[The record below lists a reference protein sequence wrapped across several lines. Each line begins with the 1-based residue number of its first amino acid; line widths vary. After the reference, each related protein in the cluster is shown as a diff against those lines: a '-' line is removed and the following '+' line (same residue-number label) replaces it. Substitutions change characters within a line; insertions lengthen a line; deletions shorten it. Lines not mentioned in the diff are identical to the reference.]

1 MEIICFACVD
11 YTCFGHGLYMHV
23 HVHTYTHTHRW
34 SRHGNDLTHP
44 LRLMHF
50 TMGVVNDK
58 LLTVGGYHEANNQY
72 SDKVFEYTESGGWKG
87 FCRLPGKR
95 ARAAAFSYQNW
106 LVVAGGC
113 TDNAQSLDEVIALDC
128 STSSS
133 WKTLASLPEKIHD
146 FQLASYT
153 SLHHSDSTKD
163 TAVVYLTSRRQGL
176 KPTQS
181 TMGASIPDL
190 IYKGAQWMKIPD
202 PPVRSPGVV
211 TLRGHLL
218 ALGGQDSKR
227 TTTLSN
233 KMYMYHLGT
242 REWLPVAWVSNPRAM
257 CVCVE
262 LSDTKFMVLGGKDK
276 TTEYSQA
283 VEVFDLSSSSD
294 SEPLLYL

>member
-1 MEIICFACVD
+1 
-11 YTCFGHGLYMHV
+11 MHT
-23 HVHTYTHTHRW
+23 HAHTHTHTHRW
-34 SRHGNDLTHP
+34 SRRGNDLTHP

-50 TMGVVNDK
+50 AMVVVNDK

-72 SDKVFEYTESGGWKG
+72 SDQVFEYTESGSWKE

-95 ARAAAFSYQNW
+95 ARAAAFGYRNW

-113 TDNAQSLDEVIALDC
+113 TDNAHPLDQVIALDC
-128 STSSS
+128 STSSSS
-133 WKTLASLPEKIHD
+133 WKTLASLPERIQD
-146 FQLASYT
+146 FQSASYT
-153 SLHHSDSTKD
+153 SLHHSDPTKD

-176 KPTQS
+176 KPTQP

-190 IYKGAQWMKIPD
+190 IHKGAQWMKIPD

-233 KMYMYHLGT
+233 KVYMYHLGT
-242 REWLPVAWVSNPRAM
+242 REWLSVAEVSNPRAM
-257 CVCVE
+257 CVCVG

-276 TTEYSQA
+276 TTEYSPA
-283 VEVFDLSSSSD
+283 VEVFNLPSS
-294 SEPLLYL
+294 L